1 MTNLGSMKLTVFAAL
16 LLALGAPACAATG
29 SDTGPGPTIEPQ
41 EQPPKLVLLG
51 PAAVTLMERGEL
63 LLRVRYEQADGTPIS
78 GGIVDYAING
88 DPNGGSL
95 SGYAATTG
103 NDGIAEINVRAGN
116 VAEFA
121 VDATAPGVADPA
133 TWGVSVTAA
142 RFGTFDY
149 VVQYMGRRDVRSA
162 ETAIFA
168 NMTCAALARAIPAP
182 RESHTTRI
190 AESKRVDNV
199 EVGLRVAVYAL
210 GIDTHDMVAA
220 TGCSDITLTG
230 PTGHVDVVLSD
241 EAEIIGGTYNTEEH
255 LDVTA
260 GFSSTLDTLFAAMR
274 GLSEDPAR
282 FLVDFVATYSGTPDW
297 LRSAISSGAI
307 RSVVAGLLRD
317 AISRIHVPSYVTD
330 VLDVGAEFDRGL
342 SGMTLAGTMTFG
354 EPDEFGA
361 TRGRHVVTA
370 VRMPL
375 LASTVERP
383 VRAEADIDVS
393 MTMSTGFSVAEHDLA
408 ISFGQ
413 LAEMLL
419 DDVLLPALPGAPHSM
434 RELLA
439 SFFDCRAIASSIGGE
454 DPTLVS
460 ITNAACEIGEVALGE
475 AITNYITALWQYD
488 TLHIAETAQLVDSD
502 YDYDRDR
509 FNMGHV
515 AARWTGASGE
525 MSFPGTLTGSRRDD
539 TVRTNPIRQH
549 IIDLR

>member
-1 MTNLGSMKLTVFAAL
+1 MRNLGNTKLAVFAAM

-29 SDTGPGPTIEPQ
+29 SDTGPGGTIEPQ
-41 EQPPKLVLLG
+41 EQPPKLEILG

-78 GGIVDYAING
+78 GGIVDFAING
-88 DPNGGSL
+88 DAHGGSL
-95 SGYAATTG
+95 SGNAATTG
-103 NDGIAEINVRAGN
+103 SDGIAELTIRAGT

-121 VDATAPGVADPA
+121 IDATAPGITGPA

-142 RFGTFDY
+142 RFGNFDY
-149 VVQYMGRRDVRSA
+149 VVQYMGRRDVRTA
-162 ETAIFA
+162 ETAIFS

-190 AESKRVDNV
+190 AEAKRVDNV
-199 EVGLRVAVYAL
+199 EVGLRIAVYAL

-220 TGCSDITLTG
+220 TGCSDITLAG
-230 PTGHVDVVLSD
+230 PTGHVDVTLSD
-241 EAEIIGGTYNTEEH
+241 ETEIIGGTYNTEER
-255 LDVTA
+255 LDVTS
-260 GFSSTLDTLFAAMR
+260 GFSSSLDLLFAAMR

-282 FLVDFVATYSGTPDW
+282 FLVDFVATYPGTPDW

-317 AISRIHVPSYVTD
+317 ALSRIHVPSYVTD

-342 SGMTLAGTMTFG
+342 SGMTLVGTMTFG
-354 EPDEFGA
+354 EPDEFAA

-375 LASTVERP
+375 LAGPVERT
-383 VRAEADIDVS
+383 VRAESDIDVNMS
-393 MTMSTGFSVAEHDLA
+393 MGFSVAEHDLA

-419 DDVLLPALPGAPHSM
+419 NDVLLPALPGAPHSM

-439 SFFDCRAIASSIGGE
+439 SFFDCGAIAARIGGE
-454 DPTLVS
+454 DPTIVS
-460 ITNAACEIGEVALGE
+460 LTNAACEIGEVALGE
-475 AITNYITALWQYD
+475 AITNYITNLWRYD

-509 FNMGHV
+509 MNMGTV

-549 IIDLR
+549 ITDLR